1 MKELERVNGV
11 GLLHHVL
18 LLQLLNTEDLA
29 SNFFNFLMG
38 RWAQHDCL
46 QACGSHVAAGAWTGL
61 SRGFRFTAQK
71 LEMCDA
77 WLTGWWV
84 ASCKRNSIT
93 LRNKWSHTRLL
104 DQPYYFSP
112 VFFFW
117 SSLRPSPTFSI
128 SVHKIIRSSTSGL
141 GNNFSKYYWLNNSST
156 DSLEYQTT
164 PSKTTHMVFLFLSLS
179 QARDESSLSWTSV
192 VVMAYSKIYHS
203 APGIEYYPSS
213 AYKRHRYEKTWFLVH
228 FFWWYIFFIFFTN
241 RITSQPSRSLLFSSG
256 NAFHTHRLTDT
267 WRFLWRFL
275 NDLEGKKPTA
285 SSLSCFFCAGA
296 GIDRLPPR
304 KARLGYRSSQ
314 GLPPFT
320 GRLSA
325 SWRQGLTR
333 VELGLVLW
341 CLCDFFCEMC
351 CECDCDVLCR
361 VSFLLW
367 FKSDRPPQTQVELSW
382 LLLWSRKCFFTMLQI
397 FKILSVT
404 AQSSRAGE
412 RFP

>member
-61 SRGFRFTAQK
+61 SRGFRFSAQK

-156 DSLEYQTT
+156 DSLEYPTT

-179 QARDESSLSWTSV
+179 QTRDESSLSWTSV

-213 AYKRHRYEKTWFLVH
+213 AYKRHRYEKTWFSYS
-228 FFWWYIFFIFFTN
+228 FF
-241 RITSQPSRSLLFSSG
+241 FSSSLETALYHNQAVPCCFRLETPSTPTG
-256 NAFHTHRLTDT
+256 WQTLADSYEGFLTIWKEKTH
-267 WRFLWRFL
+267 
-275 NDLEGKKPTA
+275 
-285 SSLSCFFCAGA
+285 SLVSVVFFCAGA

-351 CECDCDVLCR
+351 WECDCDVLCR

-397 FKILSVT
+397 FKILFT
-404 AQSSRAGE
+404 CPPQ
-412 RFP
+412 